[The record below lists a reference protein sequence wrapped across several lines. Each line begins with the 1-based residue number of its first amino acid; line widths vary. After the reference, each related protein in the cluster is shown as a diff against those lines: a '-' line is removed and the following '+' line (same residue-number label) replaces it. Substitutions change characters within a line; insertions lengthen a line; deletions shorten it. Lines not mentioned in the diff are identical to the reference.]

1 MFSVFGQKGPYCDYN
16 DRDLAVLALSGYIYI
31 TAELHRPVFLGEHTE
46 YICKDI
52 LGISDDDFVRMQNN
66 GVFD

>member
-1 MFSVFGQKGPYCDYN
+1 MFSGFGQKGPYCDYN
-16 DRDLAVLALSGYIYI
+16 DCDLAVLALSGYIYI
-31 TAELHRPVFLGEHTE
+31 TAELHHPVF
-46 YICKDI
+46 